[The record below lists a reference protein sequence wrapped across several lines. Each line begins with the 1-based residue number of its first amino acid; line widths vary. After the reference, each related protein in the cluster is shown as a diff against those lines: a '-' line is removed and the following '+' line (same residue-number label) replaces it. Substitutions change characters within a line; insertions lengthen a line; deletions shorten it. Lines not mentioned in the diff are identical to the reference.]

1 MPRAE
6 AKTPP
11 ADKGDDAPE
20 PAPTKSAVQA
30 VLLDVVNDQRR
41 REAVDALPFADP
53 AAKIGRADIQGRHL
67 HDVFA
72 QASKFWRQG
81 VPLKLEP
88 RASYHQETYL
98 VQEFV
103 RFVPFREVI
112 EHVSANEPPDL
123 RPAATMKFAGG
134 VDRVAG
140 AAATKLDIVNLEARG
155 RVLRG
160 LRILG
165 VH

>member
-53 AAKIGRADIQGRHL
+53 AAKIGGADVEGWHL
-67 HDVFA
+67 HDGFA
-72 QASKFWRQG
+72 QATKLWRQG
-81 VPLKLEP
+81 VPLEFEP
-88 RASYHQETYL
+88 RAGHDQEIHL

-123 RPAATMKFAGG
+123 RAAATMKLAGG

-140 AAATKLDIVNLEARG
+140 AAATKLDIVNLEAR
-155 RVLRG
+155 
-160 LRILG
+160 
-165 VH
+165 